1 MSDLS
6 PEHVQLQ
13 VEEITTQAG
22 LNIAFDIRH
31 KVFVDEQKV
40 DPAEEYDEYEASS
53 RHFLVRMNGHA
64 CATGRFRSTDF
75 GWKIER
81 MAVLAAYRGHGCG
94 AAVLQNLLANIPND
108 GRPVYLHAQE
118 HALAFYE
125 KNNFKAV
132 GERFWEANIPHFKC
146 IWAPPQ
152 RNN

>member
-6 PEHVQLQ
+6 PEHLNIQ
-13 VEEITTQAG
+13 VEEITTPAG
-22 LNIAFDIRH
+22 LNAAFDIRH

-40 DPAEEYDEYEASS
+40 DPAEEYDAYEESS
-53 RHFLVRMNGHA
+53 RHFLARINGQA
-64 CATGRFRSTDF
+64 CATGRFRSTHF

-81 MAVLAAYRGHGCG
+81 MAVLNPFRGMGCG
-94 AAVLQNLLANIPND
+94 AAVLQCMLKHIPND

-146 IWAPPQ
+146 VWK
-152 RNN
+152 